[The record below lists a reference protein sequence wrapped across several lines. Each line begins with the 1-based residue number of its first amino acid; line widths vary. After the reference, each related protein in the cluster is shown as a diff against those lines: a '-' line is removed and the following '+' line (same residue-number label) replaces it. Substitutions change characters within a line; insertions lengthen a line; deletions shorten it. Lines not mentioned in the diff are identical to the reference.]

1 MCSPS
6 SSPPPICTP
15 PQHTDSKSFKRPRR
29 PYEKERLDS
38 ELKIVG
44 EYGLR
49 NKRELWR
56 VQMQLSKLRKMART
70 LLTLDAKD
78 PVRIFQVCDFACD

>member
-1 MCSPS
+1 MSCPYH
-6 SSPPPICTP
+6 PPP
-15 PQHTDSKSFKRPRR
+15 DSKSFKRPRR

-38 ELKIVG
+38 ELKVVG

-78 PVRIFQVCDFACD
+78 PVRIFQVPCA

>member
-1 MCSPS
+1 MSPIS
-6 SSPPPICTP
+6 
-15 PQHTDSKSFKRPRR
+15 DSKSFKRPRR

-38 ELKIVG
+38 ELKVVG

-78 PVRIFQVCDFACD
+78 PVRIFQVCWQYRRWTYHVVWTSK

>member
-1 MCSPS
+1 MSMA
-6 SSPPPICTP
+6 IINT
-15 PQHTDSKSFKRPRR
+15 HHTNTDSKSFKKPRR
-29 PYEKERLDS
+29 PYEKERLDN

-78 PVRIFQVCDFACD
+78 PVRIFQVG